1 MLMFSLR
8 GVNLTIHTLGIRGC
22 LTSTISKQTQHAKMV
37 NKSNANMGRFHHPWI
52 PYKNNDNIS
61 LSKKTTKTTQWK
73 ASAEITRI
81 LRALQRCIT
90 GNALFK
96 FHHQHPFFVSPVNRL
111 VISIQIILKWLKP
124 FECQPKISYNLRKIP
139 IFVSKNLTLVCCLS
153 AQFASHPFP
162 PPYPKKVTRVL
173 GLAPARWRCVREGS
187 GDPSNLRWWPTRSE
201 GVELCGEPTKSK
213 WDDWSNRQL
222 PDRIP
227 MGIYQHLPRGA
238 K

>member
-1 MLMFSLR
+1 MLMFSFR

-61 LSKKTTKTTQWK
+61 LSKKQPKTTQWK

-162 PPYPKKVTRVL
+162 PLTRKRSHVCLASPRRVGDAFGRDQVILQAYDGDQRGGPIDNSRIGLWWESTSTFQGVPKKHQINPKGWLIDT
-173 GLAPARWRCVREGS
+173 P
-187 GDPSNLRWWPTRSE
+187 
-201 GVELCGEPTKSK
+201 
-213 WDDWSNRQL
+213 
-222 PDRIP
+222 
-227 MGIYQHLPRGA
+227 
-238 K
+238 